1 MRKAASGVACISLDG
16 KRSFAE
22 NPGMQKPNTL
32 LLILAVVVLA
42 LFLPDGCIPFVV
54 GTVWQ
59 IAKIVLV
66 LFAIIIIIA
75 YFRKKK

>member
-1 MRKAASGVACISLDG
+1 
-16 KRSFAE
+16 
-22 NPGMQKPNTL
+22 MQKPNTL
-32 LLILAVVVLA
+32 LLILAIVVLA
-42 LFLPDGCIPFVV
+42 LFLPSGTIPFLV

-66 LFAIIIIIA
+66 LVAIIIIIA